1 MNLRSYYQWQ
11 LIILN
16 MEQINKLKT
25 VYGKYFSLGYLN
37 TDINTKF
44 ALISLVNYITVKL
57 NKPNKPVDQ
66 LAVLNKINSDLKLPQ
81 EFIDGLSVVCEDF
94 AYGCKTFPTFGI
106 EDKKIVSTI
115 KSILEKYVPF

>member
-1 MNLRSYYQWQ
+1 
-11 LIILN
+11 
-16 MEQINKLKT
+16 MEQIDKLKT

-37 TDINTKF
+37 TDINSKF

-57 NKPNKPVDQ
+57 NKPTKPVTQ

-115 KSILEKYVPF
+115 KNILEKYVPF